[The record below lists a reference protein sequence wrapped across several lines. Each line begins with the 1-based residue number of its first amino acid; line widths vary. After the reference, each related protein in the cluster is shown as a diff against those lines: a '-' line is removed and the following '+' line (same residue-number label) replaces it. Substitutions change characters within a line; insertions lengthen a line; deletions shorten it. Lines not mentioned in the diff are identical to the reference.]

1 VIEME
6 TTNIGERMAN
16 PWVLGLYGLA
26 GATFVVGA
34 RMAGWYGS
42 DAGTRMLAPFVALFA
57 LLQILAAMWAYER
70 RSDTGTAVLGSWG
83 AFWLG
88 WAILHMPFGGTT
100 PAPAG
105 GSSEIA
111 FWFIVLGA
119 ITWMGALAATGHSWA
134 LAIALILLA
143 GASTLGAIGDGL
155 GVHGIHMVSGWL
167 FVLGGLVAW
176 YTSTALMLAS
186 ALGGDEMLPIGR
198 VRTLRAT
205 GAATESARAPAVAR
219 RVS

>member
-1 VIEME
+1 MAEM
-6 TTNIGERMAN
+6 TDISDRVAN

-42 DAGTRMLAPFVALFA
+42 DMSARMLAPFVALFA

-70 RSDTGTAVLGSWG
+70 RSDSGTAVLGAWG

-88 WAILHMPFGGTT
+88 WAILQMPFGSST

-105 GSSEIA
+105 ASPEVA
-111 FWFIVLGA
+111 FWFIVLAA
-119 ITWMGALAATGHSWA
+119 ITWMGALAATGQSWA
-134 LAIALILLA
+134 LFIALVLLA
-143 GASTLGAIGDGL
+143 AASTLGAIGNGL
-155 GVHGIHMVSGWL
+155 AVHGLRVVSGWL
-167 FVLGGLVAW
+167 FVLGGIVAW

-186 ALGGDEMLPIGR
+186 ALGDEMLPIGR
-198 VRTLRAT
+198 ARTLRVTA
-205 GAATESARAPAVAR
+205 GASESARAPAVAR